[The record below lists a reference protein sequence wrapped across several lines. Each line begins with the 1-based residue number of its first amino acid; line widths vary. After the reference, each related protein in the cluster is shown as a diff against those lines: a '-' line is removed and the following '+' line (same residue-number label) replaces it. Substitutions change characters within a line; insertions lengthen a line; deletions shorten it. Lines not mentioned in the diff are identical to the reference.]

1 MTSEVLEPFT
11 PGRTYYISWRWMDM
25 QADRVRVVVR
35 LTGTTR
41 LKAISPSRF
50 GLGFPKKSQV
60 KTSPGSISE
69 PPPNLLPTFTD
80 GYILASSRD

>member
-1 MTSEVLEPFT
+1 MS
-11 PGRTYYISWRWMDM
+11 GWWMDI
-25 QADRVRVVVR
+25 QDRARR
-35 LTGTTR
+35 GREINRNTIR

-60 KTSPGSISE
+60 KTSPGFISE